1 MFCLHLGT
9 SYSTC
14 PLNADMTHVS
24 LLTSLHFTSRLPS
37 QEISSTPH
45 FYVDDL
51 QIVIL
56 ALIFSSDL
64 QTCLRR
70 KGNKSEAALILTLP
84 RESSLT
90 LPFLHTQALCISL
103 PDCSLF
109 LLYRYCL
116 LLLFK
121 IKQNHQPPPALPVS
135 SHVPSALPSSED
147 RFRNQAA

>member
-84 RESSLT
+84 EGVILDAPRPSYPS
-90 LPFLHTQALCISL
+90 PVHFPAR
-103 PDCSLF
+103 
-109 LLYRYCL
+109 LLSVSPLSL